1 MRRERAKRLRFG
13 LENPLRVSPPT
24 DVLFLFCF
32 FLLPFLFPSDRLAFF
47 IILPSFASTPHR
59 LCCSLL
65 PPTTLL
71 PKLSSLLPRYAH
83 HAMLLPH
90 NARPPLGVG

>member
-24 DVLFLFCF
+24 DVLFLFF
-32 FLLPFLFPSDRLAFF
+32 FLFPSDRLAFF
-47 IILPSFASTPHR
+47 IILPSFASTP
-59 LCCSLL
+59 SVVLL
-65 PPTTLL
+65 SPPPPTSLL

-90 NARPPLGVG
+90 NARPPPSVR